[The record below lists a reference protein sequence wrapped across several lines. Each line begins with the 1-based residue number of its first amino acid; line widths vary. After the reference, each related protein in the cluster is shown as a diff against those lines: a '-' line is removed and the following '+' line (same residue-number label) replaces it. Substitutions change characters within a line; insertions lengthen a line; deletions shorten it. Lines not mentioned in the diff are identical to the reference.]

1 VSKRRAAAAAA
12 LFLALAG
19 AGAPVASAEDVSAS
33 ELRALAQRA
42 ADDPAALER
51 LRGVDAVDGAPADV
65 AGALGAESGEELRER
80 LEALAAQGGE
90 RVAVTGDARAGARE
104 IVAQRR
110 FRGTRVQGPFRG
122 LLDRIGR
129 WLEPLGDLV
138 PRLDRA
144 LPGGRP
150 VVWGLLA
157 LAVLGLGWLLGGRT
171 IRRRAALAAASG
183 GAAGGR
189 RESPAELERRAEE
202 AQRRGDH
209 EAALRLRFRA
219 GLLRL
224 DARGTIDYRPS
235 LQTYEVAA
243 ALRSAEFDR
252 LALGFDEVVY
262 GERPASADDVEAAR
276 RDWEAVLR

>member
-1 VSKRRAAAAAA
+1 MSARRAAAVAA
-12 LFLALAG
+12 LLLALAVP
-19 AGAPVASAEDVSAS
+19 APAAAEDVSAA

-42 ADDPAALER
+42 AGDPAALER
-51 LRGVDAVDGAPADV
+51 LRGVDSVDGEPADV
-65 AGALGAESGEELRER
+65 SGALGRESGEELSER
-80 LEALAAQGGE
+80 LEALAAQGSE
-90 RVAVTGDARAGARE
+90 RVAVSGDPRADARE

-122 LLDRIGR
+122 LIDRIGR
-129 WLEPLGDLV
+129 WLESIGDLV
-138 PRLDRA
+138 PRLDRS
-144 LPGGRP
+144 LPGGRA
-150 VVWGLLA
+150 VVWALLG
-157 LAVLGLGWLLGGRT
+157 LAVLGLAWLLGGRT
-171 IRRRAALAAASG
+171 IRRRAALASAG
-183 GAAGGR
+183 GRDGAGR

-202 AQRRGDH
+202 AQRRGEH

-235 LQTYEVAA
+235 LQTHEVAA

-252 LALGFDEVVY
+252 LAVGFDEVVY
-262 GERPASADDVEAAR
+262 GERPAGDEDVEAAR

>member
-1 VSKRRAAAAAA
+1 VSKRRAAAVFALLVALVVPAPAA
-12 LFLALAG
+12 
-19 AGAPVASAEDVSAS
+19 AEDVSAA

-42 ADDPAALER
+42 ADDRAALER
-51 LRGVDAVDGAPADV
+51 LRGVDSVAGAPADV
-65 AGALGAESGEELRER
+65 RGALGAASGEELRER
-80 LEALAAQGGE
+80 LEALAVQAGE
-90 RVAVTGDARAGARE
+90 DVAPSGDPRADARE

-129 WLEPLGDLV
+129 WLEPVADLV

-144 LPGGRP
+144 LPGGRA
-150 VVWGLLA
+150 VVWALLG

-171 IRRRAALAAASG
+171 IRRRAALATAG
-183 GAAGGR
+183 GRGGGGR
-189 RESPAELERRAEE
+189 RETPAELERCAEE

-224 DARGTIDYRPS
+224 DARGAIDYRPS

-252 LALGFDEVVY
+252 LASEFDEVVY
-262 GERPASADDVEAAR
+262 GERPASAEDVEAAR

>member
-1 VSKRRAAAAAA
+1 MSKRRAAAASV
-12 LFLALAG
+12 LLLALAVP
-19 AGAPVASAEDVSAS
+19 APATAEDVSAA

-51 LRGVDAVDGAPADV
+51 LRGVDSVDGAPADV
-65 AGALGAESGEELRER
+65 GGALGAASGEQLRER
-80 LEALAAQGGE
+80 MEALAMQAGE
-90 RVAVTGDARAGARE
+90 PVEVTGDPRADARE

-110 FRGTRVQGPFRG
+110 FRGTRVQGPFRS

-138 PRLDRA
+138 PLLDRA
-144 LPGGRP
+144 LPGGRA
-150 VVWGLLA
+150 VVWALLA
-157 LAVLGLGWLLGGRT
+157 LAVLGLGWLRGGRT
-171 IRRRAALAAASG
+171 IRRRAALAAAG
-183 GAAGGR
+183 GRGAAGR

-224 DARGTIDYRPS
+224 DAHGTIEYRPS

-252 LALGFDEVVY
+252 LAAGFDEVVY

>member
-1 VSKRRAAAAAA
+1 MSKRRAAAASV
-12 LFLALAG
+12 LLLALA
-19 AGAPVASAEDVSAS
+19 APAPAAAEDVSAA

-51 LRGVDAVDGAPADV
+51 LRGVDSVDGAPADV
-65 AGALGAESGEELRER
+65 GGGLGAASGAELRER
-80 LEALAAQGGE
+80 LEALAGQAGE
-90 RVAVTGDARAGARE
+90 RVEMSGDPRADARE

-144 LPGGRP
+144 LPGGRA
-150 VVWGLLA
+150 VVWTLLA
-157 LAVLGLGWLLGGRT
+157 LAMLGLGWLLGGRT
-171 IRRRAALAAASG
+171 IRRRAALAAAG
-183 GAAGGR
+183 GRDAGER
-189 RESPAELERRAEE
+189 RESPAELERQAEE
-202 AQRRGDH
+202 AQRRGDY

-224 DARGTIDYRPS
+224 DARGTIHYRPS
-235 LQTYEVAA
+235 LQTYEVAG
-243 ALRSAEFDR
+243 ALRKVEFDR
-252 LALGFDEVVY
+252 LSAGFGEVVY
-262 GERPASADDVEAAR
+262 GGRPASAEDVEAAR

>member
-12 LFLALAG
+12 LLLALAVP
-19 AGAPVASAEDVSAS
+19 APAAAEDVSAS

-51 LRGVDAVDGAPADV
+51 LRGVDAVDGAPVDV
-65 AGALGAESGEELRER
+65 GAALGVASGDELRER
-80 LEALAAQGGE
+80 LEALSAQAGE
-90 RVAVTGDARAGARE
+90 RVAVSGDPRADARE

-144 LPGGRP
+144 LPGGRA
-150 VVWGLLA
+150 VVWALLA
-157 LAVLGLGWLLGGRT
+157 LAVLALGWLLGGRT
-171 IRRRAALAAASG
+171 IRRRAALAAAG
-183 GAAGGR
+183 GRGPGGR

-243 ALRSAEFDR
+243 ALRSEEFDR
-252 LALGFDEVVY
+252 LAAGFGEVVY
-262 GERPASADDVEAAR
+262 GERPASADDVDAAR